1 MPDKIDW
8 LNENGYWGELRDYYK
23 EKKNTNSNPQ
33 KHSRSI
39 YAEAITEMCQK
50 QGYFKEEKAIN
61 QDRTPIECGFSI
73 HSQTLLSRA
82 FG

>member
-8 LNENGYWGELRDYYK
+8 LNENGYWGELRDYYI

-50 QGYFKEEKAIN
+50 HGYFEE
-61 QDRTPIECGFSI
+61 
-73 HSQTLLSRA
+73 
-82 FG
+82 